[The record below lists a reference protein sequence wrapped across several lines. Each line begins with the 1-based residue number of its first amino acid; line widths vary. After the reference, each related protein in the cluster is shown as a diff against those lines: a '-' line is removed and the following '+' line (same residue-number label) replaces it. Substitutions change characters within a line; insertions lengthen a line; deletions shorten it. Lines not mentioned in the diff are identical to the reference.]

1 MHAPAWILLAAS
13 LLAWTSSEAQ
23 IFECAGKDGSRVFSD
38 KRCGPDAKVVQP
50 KVKPKPAPPQA
61 TSTSPKATT
70 SKAPTPK
77 PVKTRKP
84 PEELEQLSLQCNGG
98 DMKACT
104 DWTMGG
110 GPELLRDQERKAEQE
125 CEAGSLAACEE
136 RYCREGIDAD
146 CRARVQRTARLAGDT
161 WYLRDE
167 TRDSATGITKYLVR
181 CIPEG
186 ARESRDVLL
195 SCSSE
200 AGPNRCYLADPQHGF
215 PRLAPAAAAQCARRP
230 AAAPAN

>member
-1 MHAPAWILLAAS
+1 MHAPAWILLAAV
-13 LLAWTSSEAQ
+13 LLAWSSSEAQ

-38 KRCGPDAKVVQP
+38 KRCGPDARVVQP
-50 KVKPKPAPPQA
+50 TLKPK
-61 TSTSPKATT
+61 
-70 SKAPTPK
+70 KAPSTKAASPK
-77 PVKTRKP
+77 PVKSRKP
-84 PEELEQLSLQCNGG
+84 PEELEQLSLACNGG

-104 DWTMGG
+104 DWTMSG

-136 RYCREGIDAD
+136 RYCREGLDAD

-167 TRDSATGITKYLVR
+167 TRNSDTGLTKYLVR

-186 ARESRDVLL
+186 AREFRDVLI
-195 SCSSE
+195 SCSGE

-215 PRLAPAAAAQCARRP
+215 SRLAPAAAAQCARRP
-230 AAAPAN
+230 AAASAN

>member
-1 MHAPAWILLAAS
+1 VHAPAWILLAAA
-13 LLAWTSSEAQ
+13 LLACTGSEAQ

-38 KRCGPDAKVVQP
+38 KRCGPDARVVQP
-50 KVKPKPAPPQA
+50 KVRPKPAPSQA
-61 TSTSPKATT
+61 TSAS
-70 SKAPTPK
+70 PK

-200 AGPNRCYLADPQHGF
+200 ANPNRCYLADPQHGF

-230 AAAPAN
+230 AAAPAD

>member
-1 MHAPAWILLAAS
+1 MHAPAWTLLAAA

-50 KVKPKPAPPQA
+50 TVKPKRSP
-61 TSTSPKATT
+61 PKAV
-70 SKAPTPK
+70 SAK

-84 PEELEQLSLQCNGG
+84 PAELEQLSLQCNGG

-110 GPELLRDQERKAEQE
+110 GPELLRDQEHSAEQD

-136 RYCREGIDAD
+136 RYCREGMNAD

-167 TRDSATGITKYLVR
+167 TRDSGTGLTKYLVR
-181 CIPEG
+181 CIPDG
-186 ARESRDVLL
+186 VRELRDVLV
-195 SCSSE
+195 SCSGE

-215 PRLAPAAAAQCARRP
+215 PRLAPAAAAQCAHRP